1 MNKKKNYNVE
11 VFFKGEQK
19 PVYTWILSACG
30 AGYAEIQ
37 AADILSGMTQREITG
52 DNYDK
57 PIGYDMA
64 MHMFKIKARVIKEI
78 Q

>member
-1 MNKKKNYNVE
+1 MNKKKSYNVE

-37 AADILSGMTQREITG
+37 ATDILSGMTHREITG
-52 DNYDK
+52 
-57 PIGYDMA
+57 GQL
-64 MHMFKIKARVIKEI
+64 R
-78 Q
+78 

>member
-1 MNKKKNYNVE
+1 MNKKKSYNVE

-37 AADILSGMTQREITG
+37 ATDILSGMTHREITG
-52 DNYDK
+52 GTITINQLV
-57 PIGYDMA
+57 MTWQCVCS
-64 MHMFKIKARVIKEI
+64 RSRQE
-78 Q
+78 